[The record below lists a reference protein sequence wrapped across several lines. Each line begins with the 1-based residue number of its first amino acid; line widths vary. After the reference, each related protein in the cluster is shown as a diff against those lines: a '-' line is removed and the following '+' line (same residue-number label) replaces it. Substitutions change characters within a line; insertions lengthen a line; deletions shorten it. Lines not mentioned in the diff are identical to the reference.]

1 MPNSSDSAQPAFLE
15 LVVPNKIFEI
25 SRFESAHIEHNCSI
39 AALTDPVTIGYI
51 YDSDRIVSVLTDP
64 DIIKY
69 QDKLLQEAVKGISDK
84 TVDIDHIQI
93 GLKLTEQDYDVLMD
107 KKTGLTNVKTK
118 NRMARLRVP
127 RKGLG
132 AVNRGFKKSD
142 RRPFFSHKYRMFMDA
157 DPYRYIDV
165 FIADPRHPRNQRK
178 LAYNCLIEC
187 IPTRLT
193 PQHIS
198 LMLFHIKSALK
209 PGRYDQLVEH
219 GLLLRIDTGYIMHGV
234 SQLFAF
240 TMRNSNQVTVGSCIP
255 DDGRAVETTYIGD
268 RDYKHVIGYDKLLK
282 ENKLFIETVFG
293 RQRIDFERI
302 ADQIDGLEQW
312 FPNQAASLRIESREL
327 FKKPLLLRKMSKSS
341 TLLADVS
348 FIRPAAL
355 VNVAP
360 SDLKYMLQD
369 KTIENVRAL
378 RGELARV
385 PKYTLDKYLLQFD
398 REQVHEAFTPIVN
411 LLKQKILHP
420 SNRLP
425 KPFPVNY
432 SAQVIAARQLVKPL
446 IEKLRSKHDSP
457 NKIVRSAKSAIYVE
471 GCPGSGKTKLIVKR
485 VEHLLNSGIEAENIC
500 VLAFTRE
507 ASKEFEARLS
517 EKGLLRPEM
526 FVGTFSSW
534 CNKKLLKRQGGKV
547 LNQEQCV
554 EAIKKLLPKKDN
566 WTRKFD
572 AEDLAQIVFNILSY
586 AANFDQ
592 PDYSKCIDKMAPQLG
607 DLKKEVISIISDFTE
622 WKEERARVDFN
633 DLLVDARKRLTKK
646 SKAAKTA
653 NRFSHIILDEVQDTN
668 SVQWSILE
676 LLHKAGSHLFC
687 VGDPA
692 QSMYGFRGANDKKLS
707 KFTKFFRDAVVFQLI
722 KNYRSTPEIVMLAN
736 HLRSKINRNYSQSKA
751 QCASGPL
758 PRYRQERDLK
768 SAVEWV
774 IEDIKAN
781 QLANP
786 AASCL
791 ILCRYKVHKKS
802 VENALATASSQLEN
816 VGVEAMTYHASKGLE
831 AENCYVIDPLFSNF
845 RLGTKKEELCNT
857 YVAFTRAK
865 KRLTI
870 VASERGSA
878 LYGTCDKE
886 KAGTSIFAKLCEDFE
901 NDDGVLELVFDIN
914 SESIDN

>member
-25 SRFESAHIEHNCSI
+25 SRFESAHIEHNGSI

-51 YDSDRIVSVLTDP
+51 DDIDQIVNVLSDPEIARSQDSLLKKAVAEISADR
-64 DIIKY
+64 
-69 QDKLLQEAVKGISDK
+69 
-84 TVDIDHIQI
+84 VDIDHIQI

-107 KKTGLTNVKTK
+107 SENGITKVKTK
-118 NRMARLRVP
+118 NRMARLRIT

-157 DPYRYIDV
+157 DSYRYIDV

-240 TMRNSNQVTVGSCIP
+240 TIRNDTNVKKGSCIP

-268 RDYKHVIGYDKLLK
+268 RDYKHVIAYDKVLK
-282 ENKLFIETVFG
+282 ENKLFIEKVFG

-302 ADQIDGLEQW
+302 ADQIEGLEQW
-312 FPNQAASLRIESREL
+312 FPSQAASLRIESREL
-327 FKKPLLLRKMSKSS
+327 LAKDPLPLCEMNDSSSLIQNVVFVRPKALLDNESEYLKDLLKDKS
-341 TLLADVS
+341 L
-348 FIRPAAL
+348 
-355 VNVAP
+355 
-360 SDLKYMLQD
+360 D
-369 KTIENVRAL
+369 KVRAL
-378 RGELARV
+378 RKRLAAAH
-385 PKYTLDKYLLQFD
+385 KYMSNKYLIKFD
-398 REQVHEAFTPIVN
+398 AEQVQAAFTPIVN
-411 LLKQKILHP
+411 QLKQKILHP

-425 KPFPVNY
+425 EPFPINY

-471 GCPGSGKTKLIVKR
+471 GCPGSGKTKLIIKR
-485 VEHLLNSGIEAENIC
+485 VKHLLDTGVDAANIC

-507 ASKEFEARLS
+507 ASNEFKTRLS
-517 EKGLLRPEM
+517 EKGLSRPEM

-534 CNKKLLKRQGGKV
+534 CNQELLNRPHGKV
-547 LNQEQCV
+547 LNHEQCV
-554 EAIKKLLPKKDN
+554 EAIKQLLPKKDN
-566 WTRKFD
+566 WTCKFD
-572 AEDLAQIVFNILSY
+572 AGDLAQIVFSILSY

-622 WKEERARVDFN
+622 WKEEGERVDFN

-707 KFTKFFRDAVVFQLI
+707 KFTKFFRDAVVFQLV

-768 SAVEWV
+768 SAVEWI
-774 IEDIKAN
+774 IEDIRAN

-791 ILCRYKVHKKS
+791 ILCRYKIHKKS

-831 AENCYVIDPLFSNF
+831 AESCYVIDPLFSNF

-870 VASERGSA
+870 VVSERGSA

-901 NDDGVLELVFDIN
+901 NDDGVIELVFD
-914 SESIDN
+914 EKD